1 MKDPF
6 HDGPEKAK
14 HVDKLSEGRFNDK
27 ITMYTVSCSSLFR
40 FEIGRSCINFRFSAT
55 YSQSWHL
62 GHSHTLR
69 ISPSMKSAMYSNK
82 QKLGPVT
89 TFLKLLLGFLLFHT
103 RVLFLEDIFCDNLS
117 WCFKYAYIQPLI
129 LHSITR
135 GRLVI
140 KSIYIIK
147 QVTACGFDDK
157 SLITDQS

>member
-6 HDGPEKAK
+6 RHGPEKAK

-62 GHSHTLR
+62 GHSHTL
-69 ISPSMKSAMYSNK
+69 SYSNK

-89 TFLKLLLGFLLFHT
+89 TFLQLLLGFLLFHT
-103 RVLFLEDIFCDNLS
+103 RMLFLEDIFCDNLS
-117 WCFKYAYIQPLI
+117 WCFKYAYIAVNI
-129 LHSITR
+129 AFNYKRSSCD
-135 GRLVI
+135 
-140 KSIYIIK
+140 KEYIYHK
-147 QVTACGFDDK
+147 TGDSVRF
-157 SLITDQS
+157 

>member
-27 ITMYTVSCSSLFR
+27 ITMYTVSCSSLFP

-89 TFLKLLLGFLLFHT
+89 TFLQLLLGFLLFHT
-103 RVLFLEDIFCDNLS
+103 RMLFLEDIFCDNLS
-117 WCFKYAYIQPLI
+117 WCFKYAYIAI
-129 LHSITR
+129 NIAFNYKRSSCD
-135 GRLVI
+135 
-140 KSIYIIK
+140 KEYIYHK
-147 QVTACGFDDK
+147 TGDSVRF
-157 SLITDQS
+157 